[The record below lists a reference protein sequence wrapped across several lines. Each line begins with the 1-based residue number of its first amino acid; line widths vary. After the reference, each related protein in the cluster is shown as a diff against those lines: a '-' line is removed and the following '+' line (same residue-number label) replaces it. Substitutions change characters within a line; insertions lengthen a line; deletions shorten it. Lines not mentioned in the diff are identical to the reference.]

1 MTHRKPI
8 RATAAAVCTV
18 LLGAGLVL
26 AAGNDPPEPN
36 GGHRTA
42 TTVLNGGNAIA
53 GVSADSKSGLRVSLG
68 TGASTNGAS
77 IGRTSGTKPGPGPDD
92 PFARLVASLAQKACN
107 ANGDTI
113 LWEMQAGATNGFMCV
128 ASPGTPP
135 RSDRS
140 ASLADF
146 ALAAEASLPW
156 PGVAINANPNDL
168 ATVAVPTYYWV
179 NGYDGSS
186 RSVEIGASV
195 QEGDRCTPTFETS
208 ADGTEAQTGRDCV
221 PNMVDYNVVV
231 TARPTSY
238 TWHFGD
244 ENQTSG
250 KDGQRSVV
258 TRSGPEGLGTPFQ
271 APNWSSPIMHLFN
284 VSSFQHEAEGGYQI
298 TLTIAYGVAWE
309 ANAPATG
316 EHQSGSLGSVGQTVA
331 RPQRVREIQ
340 VLRGAS
346 VVHCQ
351 NEGRC

>member
-1 MTHRKPI
+1 MTHRKLI
-8 RATAAAVCTV
+8 RTVAAVVCSTFVAVTPV
-18 LLGAGLVL
+18 LADGSDPTDLNGQHRSVTAGLS
-26 AAGNDPPEPN
+26 
-36 GGHRTA
+36 GGK
-42 TTVLNGGNAIA
+42 AIA
-53 GVSADSKSGLRVSLG
+53 GVSADPNSGIGVRLG
-68 TGASTNGAS
+68 TGASTNGDS
-77 IGRTSGTKPGPGPDD
+77 TVWTPGTRPGPGPDD
-92 PFARLVASLAQKACN
+92 PFARLVVSLAQKACN

-113 LWEMQAGATNGFMCV
+113 LWEMQAGATNGFTCV

-156 PGVAINANPNDL
+156 PGVAINANPDDL

-186 RSVEIGASV
+186 RAVEIGASV
-195 QEGDRCTPTFETS
+195 QEGERCTPTFETS
-208 ADGTEAQTGRDCV
+208 ADGTETQAGQDCV

-231 TARPTSY
+231 RARPTRY
-238 TWHFGD
+238 TWNFGD
-244 ENQTSG
+244 DNQTSV

-284 VSSFQHEAEGGYQI
+284 VSSFQHEAEGGYRI
-298 TLTIAYGVAWE
+298 TLTIAYGVGWE

-316 EHQSGSLGSVGQTVA
+316 EHQSGSLGSVEQTVT

-346 VVHCQ
+346 VVRCQ